1 MTTLSDA
8 SFPPG
13 TVITGKWNRSRYTIR
28 KLLGK
33 GANGIVFLVQRGENG
48 KHYALKMGFDPVD
61 LQSEINVLKSFQLQR
76 NHEALRQSGIPSYLK
91 DVDDYAVR
99 GRDIPFYVMRY
110 VRGEALH
117 HFIRRQGTEWTLL
130 VGLRLLQKLAQLHQ
144 AGWVFGDLKPQ
155 NVLVSDYGHVELIDY
170 GGVTSIGRSV
180 KQFTE
185 WYDRGFWNAGSRT
198 ADSTYDVFAFAMLM
212 IHVLEADALKALAA
226 EGLPQLRSV
235 NQLVSLVERSERLRP
250 FRHWMIQ
257 ALRGQ
262 FRDAEHATKGWKE
275 LMARPIP
282 SRRRSQHSTPRWLKN
297 AFAISVI
304 LLIGVLIY
312 ALRF

>member
-33 GANGIVFLVQRGENG
+33 GANGIVFLVQRRENG

-61 LQSEINVLKSFQLQR
+61 LQSEVNVLKSFQLQR
-76 NHEALRQSGIPSYLK
+76 KHEALQQSGIPSYLK
-91 DVDDYAVR
+91 EVDDYSVE

-110 VRGEALH
+110 VRGEAFH
-117 HFIRRQGTEWTLL
+117 HFIRRQGTEWTIV
-130 VGLRLLQKLAQLHQ
+130 VGLRLLQKLSQLHQ

-155 NVLVSDYGHVELIDY
+155 NVLVTDYGQVELIDY
-170 GGVTSIGRSV
+170 GGVTSMGRSV

-185 WYDRGFWNAGSRT
+185 WYDRGFWNAGSRA
-198 ADSTYDVFAFAMLM
+198 ADGTYDIFAFALLL
-212 IHVLEADALKALAA
+212 IHVLEGEELKRLAA

-235 NQLVSLVERSERLRP
+235 NQLVALVMRSERMKPLQS
-250 FRHWMIQ
+250 WTVQ

-262 FRDAEHATKGWKE
+262 FPDAEQAIRGWKE
-275 LMARPIP
+275 MMARP
-282 SRRRSQHSTPRWLKN
+282 SKLRRSSRSTTPGWLKS
-297 AFAISVI
+297 AFAISIII
-304 LLIGVLIY
+304 LIVALIY
-312 ALRF
+312 ALLD

>member
-1 MTTLSDA
+1 
-8 SFPPG
+8 
-13 TVITGKWNRSRYTIR
+13 
-28 KLLGK
+28 
-33 GANGIVFLVQRGENG
+33 
-48 KHYALKMGFDPVD
+48 
-61 LQSEINVLKSFQLQR
+61 
-76 NHEALRQSGIPSYLK
+76 
-91 DVDDYAVR
+91 
-99 GRDIPFYVMRY
+99 
-110 VRGEALH
+110 
-117 HFIRRQGTEWTLL
+117 
-130 VGLRLLQKLAQLHQ
+130 
-144 AGWVFGDLKPQ
+144 
-155 NVLVSDYGHVELIDY
+155 
-170 GGVTSIGRSV
+170 
-180 KQFTE
+180 
-185 WYDRGFWNAGSRT
+185 
-198 ADSTYDVFAFAMLM
+198 MLM

-262 FRDAEHATKGWKE
+262 FLDAEHATKGWKE

-297 AFAISVI
+297 SFAVSVI

>member
-28 KLLGK
+28 KLLGR
-33 GANGIVFLVQRGENG
+33 GANGVVFLVQRGENG

-76 NHEALRQSGIPSYLK
+76 HHEALRQSGIPSYLK
-91 DVDDYAVR
+91 DVDDYAVL

-117 HFIRRQGTEWTLL
+117 HFIRRQGTDWTLL
-130 VGLRLLQKLAQLHQ
+130 VGLRLLQRLAQLHQ

-198 ADSTYDVFAFAMLM
+198 ADATYDVFAYALLM
-212 IHVLEADALKALAA
+212 IHILEADALKSLAA
-226 EGLPQLRSV
+226 DGLPQLRSV
-235 NQLVSLVERSERLRP
+235 NQLVMLVEKSERMAP
-250 FRHWMIQ
+250 FRGWIID

-262 FRDAEHATKGWKE
+262 FPNADHAAKSWKE
-275 LMARPIP
+275 LMARPTQV
-282 SRRRSQHSTPRWLKN
+282 RRRSRRSTPRWLKN
-297 AFAISVI
+297 AFALSVI

>member
-28 KLLGK
+28 KLLGR
-33 GANGIVFLVQRGENG
+33 GANGVVFLVQRGENG
-48 KHYALKMGFDPVD
+48 KQYALKMGFDPID

-110 VRGEALH
+110 VQGEALH
-117 HFIRRQGTEWTLL
+117 HFIRRQGTDWTLL

-185 WYDRGFWNAGSRT
+185 WYDRGYWNAGSRT
-198 ADSTYDVFAFAMLM
+198 ADASYDVFAFALLL
-212 IHVLEADALKALAA
+212 IHILEGDALKSLAA
-226 EGLPQLRSV
+226 DGLPQLRNVS
-235 NQLVSLVERSERLRP
+235 QLVRLAERSERMEP
-250 FRHWMIQ
+250 FRHWITR
-257 ALRGQ
+257 ALQSQ
-262 FRDAEHATKGWKE
+262 FKDADAAAKAWKE
-275 LMARPIP
+275 LMARPVP
-282 SRRRSQHSTPRWLKN
+282 MRRRSRRRTPRWLKN
-297 AFAISVI
+297 AFALSVI
-304 LLIGVLIY
+304 LLIGVVIY

>member
-1 MTTLSDA
+1 MTTLSEA

-28 KLLGK
+28 KLLGR
-33 GANGIVFLVQRGENG
+33 GANGVVFLVQRGENG

-99 GRDIPFYVMRY
+99 GREIPFYVMRY
-110 VRGEALH
+110 VQGEALH
-117 HFIRRQGTEWTLL
+117 HFIRRQGADWTLL
-130 VGLRLLQKLAQLHQ
+130 VGLRLLQKLGQLHQ

-185 WYDRGFWNAGSRT
+185 WYDRGYWNAGSRT
-198 ADSTYDVFAFAMLM
+198 ADASYDVFAFALLL
-212 IHVLEADALKALAA
+212 IHIMEADALKALAA
-226 EGLPQLRSV
+226 DGLPQLRNV
-235 NQLVSLVERSERLRP
+235 NQLVRLVERSERLAP
-250 FRHWMIQ
+250 FRHWIIR

-262 FRDAEHATKGWKE
+262 FQDAGVAAKAWKE
-275 LMARPIP
+275 LMERPVP
-282 SRRRSQHSTPRWLKN
+282 MRSRSRSGTPRWLIN
-297 AFAISVI
+297 AFALSVI

>member
-28 KLLGK
+28 KLLGR
-33 GANGIVFLVQRGENG
+33 GANGVVFLVQLGENG

-99 GRDIPFYVMRY
+99 DRDIPFYVMRY

-117 HFIRRQGTEWTLL
+117 HFIRRQGTDWTMLI
-130 VGLRLLQKLAQLHQ
+130 GARLLQRLAQLHR

-198 ADSTYDVFAFAMLM
+198 ADATYDVFAFALLM
-212 IHVLEADALKALAA
+212 IHILEGDALKSLATD
-226 EGLPQLRSV
+226 GLPQLRNV
-235 NQLVSLVERSERLRP
+235 NQLVLLVEKSERLGP
-250 FRHWMIQ
+250 FRQWIIR

-262 FRDAEHATKGWKE
+262 FKDADHAAKLWKE
-275 LMARPIP
+275 LMARPTP
-282 SRRRSQHSTPRWLKN
+282 MRRRSRSNTPRWLKN
-297 AFAISVI
+297 AFALSVI
-304 LLIGVLIY
+304 LLIGALIY

>member
-1 MTTLSDA
+1 VTTLSDA

-28 KLLGK
+28 KLLGR
-33 GANGIVFLVQRGENG
+33 GANGVVFLVQRGENG
-48 KHYALKMGFDPVD
+48 KQYALKMGFDPID

-110 VRGEALH
+110 VQGEALH
-117 HFIRRQGTEWTLL
+117 HFIRRQGTDWTLL

-185 WYDRGFWNAGSRT
+185 WYDRGYWNAGSRT
-198 ADSTYDVFAFAMLM
+198 ADASYDVFAFALLL
-212 IHVLEADALKALAA
+212 IHILEGDALKSLAA
-226 EGLPQLRSV
+226 DGLPQLRNVS
-235 NQLVSLVERSERLRP
+235 QLVRLAERSERMEP
-250 FRHWMIQ
+250 FRHWITR
-257 ALRGQ
+257 ALQSQ
-262 FRDAEHATKGWKE
+262 FKDADAAAKAWKE
-275 LMARPIP
+275 LMARPVP
-282 SRRRSQHSTPRWLKN
+282 MRRRSRRRTPRWLKN
-297 AFAISVI
+297 AFALSVI
-304 LLIGVLIY
+304 LLIGVVIY

>member
-91 DVDDYAVR
+91 DVDDYAIR

-110 VRGEALH
+110 VRGNLCTTSFGVRERIG
-117 HFIRRQGTEWTLL
+117 HFWL
-130 VGLRLLQKLAQLHQ
+130 
-144 AGWVFGDLKPQ
+144 D
-155 NVLVSDYGHVELIDY
+155 SDYC
-170 GGVTSIGRSV
+170 RSWLNC
-180 KQFTE
+180 T
-185 WYDRGFWNAGSRT
+185 
-198 ADSTYDVFAFAMLM
+198 M
-212 IHVLEADALKALAA
+212 
-226 EGLPQLRSV
+226 
-235 NQLVSLVERSERLRP
+235 
-250 FRHWMIQ
+250 
-257 ALRGQ
+257 
-262 FRDAEHATKGWKE
+262 RDGC
-275 LMARPIP
+275 L
-282 SRRRSQHSTPRWLKN
+282 
-297 AFAISVI
+297 AISN
-304 LLIGVLIY
+304 
-312 ALRF
+312 LRTYWYRIMGR

>member
-28 KLLGK
+28 KLLGR
-33 GANGIVFLVQRGENG
+33 GANGVVFLVQRGENG
-48 KHYALKMGFDPVD
+48 KHYALKMGFDPID

-117 HFIRRQGTEWTLL
+117 HFIRRQGTDWTLL
-130 VGLRLLQKLAQLHQ
+130 VGLRLLQRLAQLHQ

-198 ADSTYDVFAFAMLM
+198 ADATYDVFAYALLM
-212 IHVLEADALKALAA
+212 IHILEADVLKSLAA
-226 EGLPQLRSV
+226 DGLPQLRNV
-235 NQLVSLVERSERLRP
+235 NQLVLLVEKSERLSP
-250 FRHWMIQ
+250 FRGWIIE
-257 ALRGQ
+257 ALQGR
-262 FRDAEHATKGWKE
+262 FKNVDHAAKSWKE
-275 LMARPIP
+275 LMARPTKVGRR
-282 SRRRSQHSTPRWLKN
+282 SRRSTPRWLKN
-297 AFAISVI
+297 AFALSVI

>member
-28 KLLGK
+28 KLLGR
-33 GANGIVFLVQRGENG
+33 GANGVVFLVQRGENG
-48 KHYALKMGFDPVD
+48 KHYALKMGFDPID

-117 HFIRRQGTEWTLL
+117 HFIRRQGTDWTLL
-130 VGLRLLQKLAQLHQ
+130 VGLRLLQRLAQLHQ

-198 ADSTYDVFAFAMLM
+198 ADSTYDVFAYALLM
-212 IHVLEADALKALAA
+212 IHILEADALKSLAA
-226 EGLPQLRSV
+226 DGLPQLRNV
-235 NQLVSLVERSERLRP
+235 NQLVLLVEKSERLSP
-250 FRHWMIQ
+250 FRGWIIE
-257 ALRGQ
+257 ALQGR
-262 FRDAEHATKGWKE
+262 FKNADHAAKSWKE
-275 LMARPIP
+275 LMARPTKVGRR
-282 SRRRSQHSTPRWLKN
+282 SRRSTPRWLKN
-297 AFAISVI
+297 AFALSVI